1 MLIYR
6 STQKKKRRSKSVLKH
21 NAHFP
26 FVLGTTTCP
35 FASLRKEV
43 AVLWRLRAQTVEGVK
58 KLNSPELTKACRGQ
72 DSVRSCTAPLL
83 LPAT

>member
-43 AVLWRLRAQTVEGVK
+43 AVLWRLRAQTVEGV
-58 KLNSPELTKACRGQ
+58 
-72 DSVRSCTAPLL
+72 
-83 LPAT
+83 